1 MNHLPNLR
9 ILRTALLV
17 AVVGSVA
24 LVGCKKKE
32 EPTPETTPAP
42 AVVEPAPAPAAPPA
56 PAATAS
62 VASVDLGTAVGA
74 DGKLSATATGFKP
87 KDKIVVSIGTNT
99 SDPAATVAGKI
110 DAKLSFINGAEVME
124 VKTES
129 RDFNLAG
136 AGNTNVEF
144 SKPDGWPVGK
154 YKVEVS
160 LDGAL
165 VQTKEFD
172 VTK

>member
-1 MNHLPNLR
+1 MNLIRTPRSLQ
-9 ILRTALLV
+9 TALLV

-32 EPTPETTPAP
+32 EPKP
-42 AVVEPAPAPAAPPA
+42 EPAPAPVATQPA
-56 PAATAS
+56 PAPAPAPAPTAS

-74 DGKLSATATGFKP
+74 DGKLSAAATGFKP
-87 KDKIVVSIGTNT
+87 KDKIIVSIGTMT
-99 SDPAATVAGKI
+99 SDPAATVAGKL
-110 DAKLSFINGAEVME
+110 DTKLSYINGTETME
-124 VKTES
+124 VKNEP
-129 RDFNLAG
+129 RDFNFTG

-154 YKVEVS
+154 YKVDVS
-160 LDGAL
+160 LDGAV
-165 VQTKEFD
+165 VQTKEFE

>member
-1 MNHLPNLR
+1 MKP
-9 ILRTALLV
+9 IAMLRTALLV
-17 AVVGSVA
+17 AIVGSTA

-32 EPTPETTPAP
+32 EPKPEPAPAP
-42 AVVEPAPAPAAPPA
+42 AVVEPAPAPAPA
-56 PAATAS
+56 PAPTAS

-87 KDKIVVSIGTNT
+87 KDKIIVSIGTTT
-99 SDPAATVAGKI
+99 SDPAATVAGKL
-110 DAKLSFINGAEVME
+110 DAKLSFINGAEVMD

-129 RDFNLAG
+129 RDFNFAG
-136 AGNTNVEF
+136 PGNTNVEF

-154 YKVEVS
+154 YKVDIM
-160 LDGAL
+160 LDGAA
-165 VQTKEFD
+165 VQTKEFE

>member
-1 MNHLPNLR
+1 MNR
-9 ILRTALLV
+9 IRTLQTALLV

-32 EPTPETTPAP
+32 EPK
-42 AVVEPAPAPAAPPA
+42 VEPAPAPAAIEPA
-56 PAATAS
+56 PAPVPAPAPTAS
-62 VASVDLGTAVGA
+62 VSSVDLGTAVGA
-74 DGKLSATATGFKP
+74 DGKLSATATGFKS
-87 KDKIVVSIGTNT
+87 KDKIIVSIGTMT
-99 SDPAATVAGKI
+99 SDPAATVAGKL
-110 DAKLSFINGAEVME
+110 DAKLSFINGAETME

-129 RDFNLAG
+129 RDFNFAG
-136 AGNTNVEF
+136 GGNTNVEY

-160 LDGAL
+160 LDGNL
-165 VQTKEFD
+165 VQTKEFE